1 MEDGITTILGAG
13 SYEGLPP
20 EVGAFNSQKRV
31 HAPWPVHNLGHFWLF
46 FANLSSRGV
55 GVIPGPVVGWLEE
68 RWLKF
73 INWMP
78 PTMRE
83 IRLAEKGCQVNMDGM
98 S

>member
-1 MEDGITTILGAG
+1 VEMVDAG
-13 SYEGLPP
+13 G
-20 EVGAFNSQKRV
+20 
-31 HAPWPVHNLGHFWLF
+31 
-46 FANLSSRGV
+46 RGQENV
-55 GVIPGPVVGWLEE
+55 EMRGCWMEE